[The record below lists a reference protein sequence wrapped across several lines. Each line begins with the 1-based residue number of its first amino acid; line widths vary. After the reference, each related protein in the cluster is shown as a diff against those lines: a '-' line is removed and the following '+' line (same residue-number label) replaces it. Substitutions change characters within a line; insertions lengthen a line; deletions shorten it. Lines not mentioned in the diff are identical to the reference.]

1 MSQCRILD
9 RVFLYPVTALK
20 GFPWSL
26 GVPPPPTFGMGSDE
40 KIKIIFFENIFSL
53 HDRYIFIFL
62 VADLSIVSL
71 PVPGGVDGVRSVP
84 QLIKQK
90 FFENKFSFYTQFI
103 SNK

>member
-26 GVPPPPTFGMGSDE
+26 GVPPPPTFGMGSDK
-40 KIKIIFFENIFSL
+40 KIKIIFSKIFFSL
-53 HDRYIFIFL
+53 HDRYIFICL

-71 PVPGGVDGVRSVP
+71 SVPGVVDGVRPVP
-84 QLIKQK
+84 QLIRLKN
-90 FFENKFSFYTQFI
+90 F
-103 SNK
+103 